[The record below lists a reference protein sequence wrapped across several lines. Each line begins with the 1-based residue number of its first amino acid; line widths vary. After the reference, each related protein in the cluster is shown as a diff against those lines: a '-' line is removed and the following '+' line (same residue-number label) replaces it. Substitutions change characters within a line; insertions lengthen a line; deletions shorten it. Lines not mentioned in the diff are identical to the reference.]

1 MLTSDKEQLPEN
13 DKKPLAEN
21 KTSEK
26 DKTIID
32 AGETIKAYK
41 KERENIEGERGAF
54 NLTAKHIHLPTGS
67 KTFLLVVVVL
77 ISFIVG
83 AFMQKAWKLRNLTQ
97 NSAGGN
103 NQQIANMLPPLEPR
117 VFKPAKN
124 EEILGIVETP
134 TTEAYKEEY
143 QEESINAN
151 PVQTRKL
158 SSELTTSGSSNSNNI
173 SSQQQSTYHGQ
184 DDFKGSSNELQSRL
198 EPLRLTPSVAGK
210 LENRDYLLTQGAI
223 IDCQLET
230 RMITTQ
236 PGMTSCYVTRNI
248 YSANGRVI
256 LIDRGSKIVG
266 NYQGGITQGQARI
279 FVLWSRIETPKGVII
294 DLDSP
299 GSGSLGESGVGGY
312 IDTHFWERFK
322 GAIMMSFIGDFG
334 QIVNNRTA
342 KNNKGG
348 NNIQLTNT
356 TQGLQEAA
364 VEALRNSINIP
375 PTLYKN
381 QGERITIFVARDL
394 DFAGVYGL
402 EPE

>member
-1 MLTSDKEQLPEN
+1 MVSNNQEELPEN
-13 DKKPLAEN
+13 DKEPLAEN
-21 KTSEK
+21 KTQKER
-26 DKTIID
+26 DIID
-32 AGETIKAYK
+32 AGEAIKVRK
-41 KERENIEGERGAF
+41 QKPIKGERGAF
-54 NLTAKHIHLPTGS
+54 NLTAKYMHLPTGS
-67 KTFLLVVVVL
+67 KTFLLVVIILASV
-77 ISFIVG
+77 IVG
-83 AFMQKAWKLRNLTQ
+83 AFMHKAWKLRNLMQ
-97 NSAGGN
+97 NDNQGVN
-103 NQQIANMLPPLEPR
+103 NQQIANNLPPLEPR
-117 VFKPAKN
+117 IFKPTTN
-124 EEILGIVETP
+124 DETLDNMVKDSYI
-134 TTEAYKEEY
+134 EANRERY
-143 QEESINAN
+143 QEEIVNIN

-158 SSELTTSGSSNSNNI
+158 SSELTGGASSSSNTNV
-173 SSQQQSTYHGQ
+173 QQQSDYNKH
-184 DDFKGSSNELQSRL
+184 DDFKGSSNELQNKL
-198 EPLRLTPSVAGK
+198 EPLRLTPSVAGT

-248 YSANGRVI
+248 YSASGRVV

-322 GAIMMSFIGDFG
+322 GAIMMSFIGDLG

-402 EPE
+402 EPQ